1 MMSQYAYSPDTGEL
15 IRSEIRADWMGATD
29 VAPPDFDPATAGC
42 FWRGDQWEIVNADL
56 GPKLED
62 FQRAHDAHLNAA
74 ARTRRYDSIHTAALR
89 AAYPGPWQAEGL
101 AFAQWMDACNA
112 AGYQLL
118 AGVEAGTTPAP
129 ATVED
134 YLATLPELVLP

>member
-1 MMSQYAYSPDTGEL
+1 MRYYSPHTGEL
-15 IRSEIRADWMGATD
+15 IATENPSAWMGKTELE
-29 VAPPDFDPATAGC
+29 PPAFDPAVQGAFFRNGA
-42 FWRGDQWEIVNADL
+42 WEIVDADL

-101 AFAQWMDACNA
+101 AFAQWMDACNV
-112 AGYQLL
+112 AGYTLL
-118 AGVEAGTTPAP
+118 AEVEAGTRPAP
-129 ATVED
+129 ATVDAYIAE
-134 YLATLPELVLP
+134 LPELVLP

>member
-1 MMSQYAYSPDTGEL
+1 MPKYAYSPATGEL
-15 IRSEIRADWMGATD
+15 IRTEAPAYWMGLTET
-29 VAPPDFDPATAGC
+29 VPPEFDPQAAGC
-42 FWRGDQWEIVNADL
+42 FWRGDHWEIVPAET

-74 ARTRRYDSIHTAALR
+74 ARARRYDSIHTAALR

-101 AFAQWMDACNA
+101 AFAQWMDACNV

-129 ATVED
+129 ATVEA
-134 YLATLPELVLP
+134 YLATLPVLVLP